1 MGLTPVEP
9 SYSQRYG
16 FGAQWRQQQLE
27 LLGLPECPEGC
38 SQLLHERVLAEGVA
52 EQVVDAFFA
61 RLLGHEPARRLL
73 SSFDPARLRD
83 TQLQYLNSFGVDYA
97 SEGYFE
103 QRLRVGIAHARV
115 GVPLSLYL
123 TAYSLLQS
131 LILERVSRT
140 ELTSEQ
146 GRCVAAFVLR
156 ITALDI
162 ALATEVYHRS
172 GVSALED
179 SVQRMRGEREELRQ
193 AMRTDEL
200 TGVLNRATVMAQ
212 LQSALDTARRTGQPL
227 CVIMAD
233 LDFFKSVND
242 QHGHLVGDE
251 VLRGVAS
258 RIKAAVRDFDFV
270 GRFGGEEFLLVLE
283 NTSLHTARQVAE
295 RVRRRVGDGPLHCR
309 VAEVAM
315 TISQGL
321 TQARPGDG
329 PDGLID
335 RADQA
340 LYRAKQS
347 GRDCVVVE

>member
-1 MGLTPVEP
+1 MGLTPAEQ

-16 FGAQWRQQQLE
+16 FDAHWRQQQLD
-27 LLGLPECPEGC
+27 LLGLSECAEGC
-38 SQLLHERVLAEGVA
+38 AGLLHGQVLAGGVA
-52 EQVVDAFFA
+52 EAVVTAFFD
-61 RLLGHEPARRLL
+61 RLMAHEPARRLL
-73 SSFDPARLRD
+73 SSFDAERLRE
-83 TQLQYLNSFGVDYA
+83 TQLDYLNSFGVDYD
-97 SEGYFE
+97 SEAYFE
-103 QRLRVGIAHARV
+103 QRLRVGVAHARV

-140 ELTSEQ
+140 ELTPEQ
-146 GRCVAAFVLR
+146 GRAVAAFVLR

-162 ALATEVYHRS
+162 ALATEVYHLAGIS
-172 GVSALED
+172 TLED

-212 LQSALDTARRTGQPL
+212 LQATLEAARRTGQPL
-227 CVIMAD
+227 CVIMVD
-233 LDFFKSVND
+233 LDHFKAVND
-242 QHGHLVGDE
+242 RHGHLVGDE
-251 VLRGVAS
+251 VLHGVAA
-258 RIKAAVRDFDFV
+258 RIRAAVRDFDFV

-295 RVRRRVGDGPLHCR
+295 RVRRRVAGGALHCR
-309 VAEVAM
+309 DAEVAM

-321 TQARPGDG
+321 TEARAGDD
-329 PDGLID
+329 PVALID
-335 RADQA
+335 RADRA

-347 GRDCVVVE
+347 GRDCVVVD

>member
-1 MGLTPVEP
+1 MGLTPAEP
-9 SYSQRYG
+9 SYGQRYG

-27 LLGLPECPEGC
+27 LLGLPECPDGC
-38 SQLLHERVLAEGVA
+38 SGLLHQRVLAGGVA
-52 EQVVDAFFA
+52 EQVVDTFFA

-97 SEGYFE
+97 SEAYFE

-162 ALATEVYHRS
+162 ALATEVYHRA
-172 GVSALED
+172 GVSALEE
-179 SVQRMRGEREELRQ
+179 SVQRIHGEREELRQ
-193 AMRTDEL
+193 AMRTDAL
-200 TGVLNRATVMAQ
+200 TGALNRATVMAQ
-212 LQSALDTARRTGQPL
+212 LQAALEAARRTGQSL

-233 LDFFKSVND
+233 LDAFKAVND
-242 QHGHLVGDE
+242 QYGHLVGDE
-251 VLRGVAS
+251 ALRGVAA
-258 RIKAAVRDFDFV
+258 RIKAGVRNFDFV

-295 RVRRRVGDGPLHCR
+295 RVRRRVADGPLRCR
-309 VAEVAM
+309 DHEVAI

-321 TQARPGDG
+321 TQARDQDS

-335 RADQA
+335 RADKA

-347 GRDCVVVE
+347 GRNCVVVE

>member
-1 MGLTPVEP
+1 MGLTLAEQ

-16 FGAQWRQQQLE
+16 FDARWRQQQLE
-27 LLGLPECPEGC
+27 LLGLTERADGYAN
-38 SQLLHERVLAEGVA
+38 LLHGQVLSGGVA
-52 EQVVDAFFA
+52 EAVVEAFFE
-61 RLLGHEPARRLL
+61 RLMAHEPARRLL
-73 SSFDPARLRD
+73 TSFDVERLRA

-97 SEGYFE
+97 SEAYFE
-103 QRLRVGIAHARV
+103 QRLRVGVAHARV

-140 ELTSEQ
+140 ELSPEQ
-146 GRCVAAFVLR
+146 GRGVAAFVLR

-162 ALATEVYHRS
+162 ALATEVYHRT
-172 GVSALED
+172 GVSALEA

-193 AMRTDEL
+193 AMRTDDL
-200 TGVLNRATVMAQ
+200 TGVLNRATVMTQ
-212 LQSALDTARRTGQPL
+212 LQAALEAARRTGQPL

-233 LDFFKSVND
+233 LDFFKAVND
-242 QHGHLVGDE
+242 LHGHLVGDE
-251 VLRGVAS
+251 VLRGVAA
-258 RIKAAVRDFDFV
+258 RVRAAVRDFDFV

-295 RVRRRVGDGPLHCR
+295 RVRRRVADGLLHCR
-309 VAEVAM
+309 EAEVPM

-321 TQARPGDG
+321 TQVREDDS

-335 RADQA
+335 RADKA
-340 LYRAKQS
+340 LYRAKHS
-347 GRDCVVVE
+347 GRNCVVVE